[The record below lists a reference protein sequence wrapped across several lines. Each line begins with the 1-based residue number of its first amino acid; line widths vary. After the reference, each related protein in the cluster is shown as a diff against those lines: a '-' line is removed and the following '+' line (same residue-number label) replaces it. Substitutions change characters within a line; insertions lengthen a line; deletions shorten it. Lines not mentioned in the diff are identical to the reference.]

1 MDRVKKLTAAV
12 KKISS
17 PEQAKILE
25 GFFKTGPGQYGEGD
39 IFWGIKAPA
48 ARQIAKQFSDL
59 SLDELSELISSP
71 VHELRL
77 IALFI
82 AVHHYEQAKKFP
94 EQKKIVRWYWRQRPQ
109 INNWD
114 LVDLSAPKI
123 LGAYLRD
130 YPTERQLLI
139 FLSQSPNLWD
149 RRSAIVATL
158 TFISEGDFQPT
169 LELVKIFL
177 SAPEDLIHKASGW
190 MLREVGK
197 RDQKVLLDFLDKYA
211 ARMPRTMLRY
221 SIEYLSAAKRQ
232 KYLRKKRIV

>member
-1 MDRVKKLTAAV
+1 MDKVKKITATVKKLA
-12 KKISS
+12 S
-17 PEQAKILE
+17 PEQAKILQS
-25 GFFKTGPGQYGEGD
+25 FFKTGPGQYGEGD
-39 IFWGIKAPA
+39 IFWGLKVPTS
-48 ARQIAKQFSDL
+48 RQIAKQFSDL
-59 SLDELSELISSP
+59 SLAELSELISSP

-82 AVHHYEQAKKFP
+82 AVNHYEQAKKFS
-94 EQKKIVRWYWRQRPQ
+94 EQKKIVRWYWRHRPQ

-130 YPTERQLLI
+130 YPSERQLLV

-158 TFISEGDFQPT
+158 TFINDGEFQPT

-197 RDQKVLLDFLDKYA
+197 RDKKTLLIFLNKYVTQ
-211 ARMPRTMLRY
+211 MPRTMLRY
-221 SIEYLSAAKRQ
+221 SIEHLSEAKRQ
-232 KYLRKKRIV
+232 KYLQKKRLV